1 MEYWSH
7 LPVWIAWAGAGLLG
21 LVVGSF
27 LNVVIHRLPEM
38 LQRRWYAEAQAVLG
52 EDAEPGE
59 APAAYHLGWPP
70 SHCPQCGNRLGA
82 LENIPLLS
90 YLLQRGRCRH
100 CGGRIPGRYPVI
112 EALAG
117 GASLA
122 VVARHGIGLEAAGLL
137 LLTWGL
143 IAAAAID
150 REHHLLPDTL
160 SLPLLWLGLLWS
172 TLEPATPPTPA
183 AAILG
188 AAAGYTALW
197 LIYHGHRLATGK
209 EGMGYG
215 DFKLTAALGAWL
227 GWQALPALVLL
238 AAVAGLIAALVLA
251 VRYRRLDQPLPFGPA
266 LALAGWVLA
275 VIEPLGGNGVMP

>member
-7 LPVWIAWAGAGLLG
+7 LPDWLAWSVAGLLG

-27 LNVVIHRLPEM
+27 LNVVSHRLPEM
-38 LQRRWYAEAQAVLG
+38 LQRRWRAEAQAVLG
-52 EDAEPGE
+52 EDAGAE
-59 APAAYHLGWPP
+59 AAPPAYHLGWPP

-90 YLLQRGRCRH
+90 YLAQRGRCRH
-100 CGGRIPGRYPVI
+100 CGARIPGRYPIV

-117 GASLA
+117 GATLA
-122 VVARHGIGLEAAGLL
+122 VVALHGTGLTAAGLL

-150 REHHLLPDTL
+150 SEHYLLPDALT
-160 SLPLLWLGLLWS
+160 LPLLWLGLLWS
-172 TLEPATPPTPA
+172 TLAPATPPTPT

-197 LIYHGHRLATGK
+197 LIYHGHRLATAK

-227 GWQALPALVLL
+227 GWQALPALVLI
-238 AAVAGLIAALVLA
+238 AAAAGLITALAQA
-251 VRYRRLDQPLPFGPA
+251 VRYRRLDQPLPFGPF
-266 LALAGWVLA
+266 LALAGWLLA
-275 VIEPLGGNGVMP
+275 VVQPLGGNGVAL